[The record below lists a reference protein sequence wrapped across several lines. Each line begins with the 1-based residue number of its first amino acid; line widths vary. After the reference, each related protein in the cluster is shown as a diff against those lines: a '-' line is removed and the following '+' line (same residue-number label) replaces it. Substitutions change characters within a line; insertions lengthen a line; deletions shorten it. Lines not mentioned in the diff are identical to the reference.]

1 MTSLALVSIL
11 VLYTSALHLLF
22 NTAASIR
29 VYYLL
34 YMIGLLFHLFFFFLM
49 IRRPP
54 RSTLFP
60 YTTLFRSR
68 IEISYLWE
76 VPMTLHVRPL
86 IRCAC
91 ALLFLSGAAPSVA
104 LAQADPLRAR
114 LPAAVTVKQG
124 MLNVPALSPLWL
136 LPEYAAKYN
145 IQIEIVMFQRFAD
158 ARTALA
164 SGDIQLT
171 AFGPQDISLA
181 LGQGARSLVGIAGVG
196 SGNDCLIV
204 RKGEDLKDWKALADK
219 RIGVGA
225 GSISWLKFAASVQEN
240 GLEYGKLKIV
250 NIVGGGG
257 NYLKALQGKEIDMAA
272 VWHPFCAQAIVDG
285 YGAYPTIDHNRS
297 RTVGGLIS
305 VLAVN
310 RGFMEKNRDAVQRL
324 VVAYVDVL
332 ETARKDPKRWAGIY
346 AEKAGLPEAVA
357 AESIRTTQL
366 DATLPLESIKRI
378 SKFLSD
384 NGVITRDVS
393 GEVAQ
398 HYTYEFLSKATG
410 RTPAQLG
417 LNQ

>member
-1 MTSLALVSIL
+1 M
-11 VLYTSALHLLF
+11 
-22 NTAASIR
+22 
-29 VYYLL
+29 
-34 YMIGLLFHLFFFFLM
+34 
-49 IRRPP
+49 
-54 RSTLFP
+54 
-60 YTTLFRSR
+60 
-68 IEISYLWE
+68 ISYA
-76 VPMTLHVRPL
+76 VFCF
-86 IRCAC
+86 RCDS
-91 ALLFLSGAAPSVA
+91 ALLFLAATIHFSA
-104 LAQADPLRAR
+104 LAQTDGMRAPL
-114 LPAAVTVKQG
+114 PTAVTVKQG

-204 RKGEDLKDWKALADK
+204 RKGEDMKDWKALADK

-285 YGAYPTIDHNRS
+285 YGAYPTIDQKRS
-297 RTVGGLIS
+297 KTVG
-305 VLAVN
+305 
-310 RGFMEKNRDAVQRL
+310 
-324 VVAYVDVL
+324 
-332 ETARKDPKRWAGIY
+332 
-346 AEKAGLPEAVA
+346 
-357 AESIRTTQL
+357 
-366 DATLPLESIKRI
+366 
-378 SKFLSD
+378 
-384 NGVITRDVS
+384 
-393 GEVAQ
+393 
-398 HYTYEFLSKATG
+398 
-410 RTPAQLG
+410 
-417 LNQ
+417 

>member
-1 MTSLALVSIL
+1 MS
-11 VLYTSALHLLF
+11 LHL
-22 NTAASIR
+22 
-29 VYYLL
+29 
-34 YMIGLLFHLFFFFLM
+34 
-49 IRRPP
+49 
-54 RSTLFP
+54 
-60 YTTLFRSR
+60 
-68 IEISYLWE
+68 
-76 VPMTLHVRPL
+76 RPL
-86 IRCAC
+86 VRCIC
-91 ALLFLSGAAPSVA
+91 VLPFLAGAAPA
-104 LAQADPLRAR
+104 LGQGDALRAR

-145 IQIEIVMFQRFAD
+145 IQIETVMFQRFAD

-181 LGQGARSLVGIAGVG
+181 VSQGAKSLVGIAGVG

-204 RKGEDLKDWKALADK
+204 RKGEDMKDWKALADK

-240 GLEYGKLKIV
+240 GLEYGKLRIV

-297 RTVGGLIS
+297 KTVGGLIS

-346 AEKAGLPEAVA
+346 AEKAGLPGNVA